1 MAITTQTWVVL
12 LIGWKFASTN
22 QNHFPDH
29 QYGIS
34 ALVSQTLFCEE
45 TSGGLAKCWL
55 HFSGSV
61 TRDPSN
67 VRVTWDFTVS
77 LLTRTFGCWQPLR
90 LENFVRVMNKVITAQ
105 YFKSGKINS
114 LLVWVGMRSKLMIPR
129 CERLT
134 DKQIALAP
142 VNQKADNVMH
152 WIIIPTQS
160 GSKESRFYSLPFRQV
175 VASMH

>member
-34 ALVSQTLFCEE
+34 ALVSQTLFCGE
-45 TSGGLAKCWL
+45 TSGGLAKCRL
-55 HFSGSV
+55 YFSGSV

-67 VRVTWDFTVS
+67 MRVTWDFTVS
-77 LLTRTFGCWQPLR
+77 LLWRVFGCWQPLR
-90 LENFVRVMNKVITAQ
+90 LENFLRVMNKLVIAQ

-134 DKQIALAP
+134 DKQTALAP
-142 VNQKADNVMH
+142 VNQKVDNAMH
-152 WIIIPTQS
+152 WIIIPIQS
-160 GSKESRFYSLPFRQV
+160 GCKESRFYRLPFRQV